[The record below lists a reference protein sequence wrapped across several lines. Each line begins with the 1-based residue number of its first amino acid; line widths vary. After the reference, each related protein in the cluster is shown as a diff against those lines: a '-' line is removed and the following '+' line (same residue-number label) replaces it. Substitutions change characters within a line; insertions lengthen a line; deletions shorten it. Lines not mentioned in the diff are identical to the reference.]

1 MEKVM
6 RHILL
11 TTCPQFTNEYGQ
23 PQTQLKYIKKQQ
35 QQNQDNKT
43 QLNCDL

>member
-23 PQTQLKYIKKQQ
+23 AQLKLKEKKPTEKA
-35 QQNQDNKT
+35 KT
-43 QLNCDL
+43 TKPN

>member
-23 PQTQLKYIKKQQ
+23 TQTQLKYKKKKTKH
-35 QQNQDNKT
+35 QDNKT

>member
-1 MEKVM
+1 MEKAM

-23 PQTQLKYIKKQQ
+23 AQLKQKKKKKKKE
-35 QQNQDNKT
+35 NQDNKT
-43 QLNCDL
+43 PLNCDL